1 MFTQAEVF
9 QLYRNNKIYCRVF
22 QFCLRIGSLFLDWS
36 QPEVV
41 TGEDSVLKISDIL
54 KSKNMKNV
62 LIVTGNTIRGLG
74 MVDPLVNKLES
85 DGIKAHIFSDV
96 QANPTVDNVERVK
109 DFYIANGCE
118 AIIAFGGG
126 SPMDC
131 AKGAGA
137 RISNPTRSI
146 NSMRGLFHVRNRLPL
161 LIAVPTTAGTGSET
175 TIAAVITDAETHE
188 KSAMNSSKLRPL
200 YAALDPKL
208 TVGLPQKITSTTG
221 LDALTHAIEAY
232 IGGSN
237 TPSTRKNAEKAVKL
251 IFENLEKAY
260 NDGQNLEARNNMLI
274 GSFCAGVAFT
284 RAYVGYVHCIA
295 HQLGGLY
302 GVPHGLANAVI
313 LPYVLEYYGK
323 RAHKKLARLADIAG
337 IGKDCRT
344 KAEKAEA
351 FIAEIKAME
360 KRMEIPEKFDQIK
373 EEDIPTI
380 VERALKEGNPLY
392 PVPKIMSPED
402 CEKVVRQ
409 LMA

>member
-1 MFTQAEVF
+1 M
-9 QLYRNNKIYCRVF
+9 YRNNKAYCRVF
-22 QFCLRIGSLFLDWS
+22 QFCLRIGSCVLDWS
-36 QPEVV
+36 QPELV
-41 TGEDSVLKISDIL
+41 TGEDSVLEISEIL
-54 KSKNMKNV
+54 KSNNKKKVLLVTDNGIKNLG
-62 LIVTGNTIRGLG
+62 LIDGL
-74 MVDPLVNKLES
+74 VEKLEK
-85 DGIKAHIFSDV
+85 DGIKVFVFSDV
-96 QANPTVDNVERVK
+96 QPNPTISNVENAK
-109 DFYIANGCE
+109 DFYIENGCE

-137 RISNPTRSI
+137 RISNPNRSV
-146 NSMRGLFHVRNRLPL
+146 NSMRGLFRVRKGLPL

-175 TIAAVITDAETHE
+175 TIAAVITDEKTHE
-188 KSAMNSSKLRPL
+188 KSAMNSTKLRPL

-208 TVGLPQKITSTTG
+208 TTGLPQKITSTTG
-221 LDALTHAIEAY
+221 LDALTHAVEAY

-237 TPSTRKNAEKAVKL
+237 TKDTRKKAEDAVKL
-251 IFENLEKAY
+251 IFDNLETAY
-260 NDGQNLEARNNMLI
+260 NDGQNIEARNNMLL
-274 GSFCAGVAFT
+274 GSFYAGVAFT

-313 LPYVLEYYGK
+313 LPYVLEFYGK
-323 RAHKKLARLADIAG
+323 KAYKPLAKLADIAG
-337 IGKDCRT
+337 VGKNLKT
-344 KAEKAEA
+344 NEEKAKA
-351 FIAEIKAME
+351 FITEIKAME
-360 KRMEIPEKFDQIK
+360 KRMDIPEKFEQIK

-392 PVPKIMSPED
+392 PVPVVMSPED

>member
-1 MFTQAEVF
+1 MF
-9 QLYRNNKIYCRVF
+9 RNNKVYCRAY
-22 QFCLRIGSLFLDWS
+22 QSCLRIASLLLDWS
-36 QPEVV
+36 QPEMI

-54 KSKNMKNV
+54 KSRSKKKV
-62 LIVTGNTIRGLG
+62 LLITDNGLKSLG
-74 MVDPLVNKLES
+74 LIDGLTQKLEE
-85 DGIKAHIFSDV
+85 DGIRVFVFSDV
-96 QANPTVDNVERVK
+96 QPNPTIENVENAK
-109 DFYIANGCE
+109 DFYIENGCE

-146 NSMRGLFHVRNRLPL
+146 NSMRGLFHVRRKLPL

-188 KSAMNSSKLRPL
+188 KSAMNSSKLRPV
-200 YAALDPKL
+200 YAVLDPKL

-221 LDALTHAIEAY
+221 LDALTHAVEAY

-237 TPSTRKNAEKAVKL
+237 TPGTRRNAEKAVEL
-251 IFENLEKAY
+251 IFGNLENAY
-260 NDGQNLEARNNMLI
+260 NDGKNIEARNNMLI
-274 GSFCAGVAFT
+274 GSFHAGVAFT
-284 RAYVGYVHCIA
+284 RAYVGYIHCIA

-323 RAHKKLARLADIAG
+323 TAYKPLAKLADFAG
-337 IGKDCRT
+337 IGKNLKT
-344 KAEKAEA
+344 KEEKAKA

-360 KRMEIPEKFDQIK
+360 KRMEIPEKFSQIK
-373 EEDIPTI
+373 EEDIPVI
-380 VERALKEGNPLY
+380 VKRALKEGNPLY

-409 LMA
+409 LMD

>member
-1 MFTQAEVF
+1 M
-9 QLYRNNKIYCRVF
+9 YRNNKIYCRGF

-36 QPEVV
+36 EPKLLK
-41 TGEDSVLKISDIL
+41 GENSVLKISDLL
-54 KSKNMKNV
+54 KNKNIKSVLLVTDNGLKNLG
-62 LIVTGNTIRGLG
+62 LIDGL
-74 MVDPLVNKLES
+74 VKKLED
-85 DGIKAHIFSDV
+85 DGIKVAVFSDV
-96 QANPTVDNVERVK
+96 QPNPTIENVENAK
-109 DFYIANGCE
+109 DYYFANNCE

-146 NSMRGLFHVRNRLPL
+146 NSMRGLFHVRKKLPL

-175 TIAAVITDAETHE
+175 TIAAVITDSETHE
-188 KSAMNSSKLRPL
+188 KSAMNSTKLRPI
-200 YAALDPKL
+200 YAALDPTL
-208 TVGLPQKITSTTG
+208 TTGLPQKITSTTG
-221 LDALTHAIEAY
+221 LDALTHAVEAY

-237 TPSTRKNAEKAVKL
+237 TKGTRKNAEKAVKL
-251 IFENLEKAY
+251 IFENLETAY
-260 NDGQNLEARNNMLI
+260 NDGKNLEARNNMLL

-284 RAYVGYVHCIA
+284 RAYVGYVHSIA

-313 LPYVLEYYGK
+313 LPYVLEYYGEK
-323 RAHKKLARLADIAG
+323 AHKSLARLADIAG
-337 IGKDCRT
+337 VGKDLKT
-344 KAEKAEA
+344 DKEKAEA
-351 FIAEIKAME
+351 FIAEIRAME
-360 KRMEIPEKFDQIK
+360 RRMDIPEKFEQIK

-402 CEKVVRQ
+402 CEKVVRG

>member
-1 MFTQAEVF
+1 M
-9 QLYRNNKIYCRVF
+9 YRNNKIYCRVF

-36 QPEVV
+36 QPELI
-41 TGEDSVLKISDIL
+41 TGENSVLKISDVL
-54 KSKNMKNV
+54 KAKNMKKV
-62 LIVTGNTIRGLG
+62 LLITDNGLKSLG
-74 MVDPLVNKLES
+74 LIDGLVEKLEK
-85 DGIKAHIFSDV
+85 DGISVSVFSDV
-96 QANPTVDNVERVK
+96 QPNPTIENVENAK
-109 DFYIANGCE
+109 NFYIENGCE

-137 RISNPTRSI
+137 RIANPDRTI
-146 NSMRGLFHVRNRLPL
+146 NSMRGLFHVRKRPPL

-175 TIAAVITDAETHE
+175 TIAAVITDEKTHE
-188 KSAMNSSKLRPL
+188 KSAMNSAKIRPL
-200 YAALDPKL
+200 YAALDPLL
-208 TVGLPQKITSTTG
+208 TTGLPQKITSTTG
-221 LDALTHAIEAY
+221 LDALTHAVEAY

-237 TPSTRKNAEKAVKL
+237 TRGTRKNAEDAVKL
-251 IFENLEKAY
+251 IFDNLETAY
-260 NDGQNLEARNNMLI
+260 NDGKNVEARNNMLL
-274 GSFCAGVAFT
+274 GSFYAGVAFT

-313 LPYVLEYYGK
+313 LPYVLEFYGK
-323 RAHKKLARLADIAG
+323 KAYKPLAKLADIAG
-337 IGKDCRT
+337 VGKNLKT
-344 KAEKAEA
+344 KEEKAKA

-360 KRMEIPEKFDQIK
+360 KRMEIPEKFEQIK

-392 PVPKIMSPED
+392 PVPVIMSPED
-402 CEKVVRQ
+402 CEKVVRK

>member
-1 MFTQAEVF
+1 MF
-9 QLYRNNKIYCRVF
+9 RNNKFYCRAF

-36 QPEVV
+36 QPEMI

-54 KSKNMKNV
+54 KSKNMKKV
-62 LIVTGNTIRGLG
+62 LLITDNGLRSLG
-74 MVDPLVNKLES
+74 LIDGLVQKLEE
-85 DGIKAHIFSDV
+85 DGIAVSILSEV
-96 QANPTVDNVERVK
+96 QPNPTIENVENAK
-109 DFYIANGCE
+109 DCYIKNGCE

-146 NSMRGLFHVRNRLPL
+146 NSMRGLFHVRKRPPL

-175 TIAAVITDAETHE
+175 TIAAVITDSETHE
-188 KSAMNSSKLRPL
+188 KSAMNSSKIRPL
-200 YAALDPKL
+200 YAVLDPKL

-221 LDALTHAIEAY
+221 LDALTHAVEAY

-237 TPSTRKNAEKAVKL
+237 TPGTRRNAEKAVKL
-251 IFENLEKAY
+251 IFGNLENAY
-260 NDGQNLEARNNMLI
+260 NDGKNIEARNNMLI
-274 GSFCAGVAFT
+274 GSFHAGVAFT

-323 RAHKKLARLADIAG
+323 TAYKPLARLADFAG
-337 IGKDCRT
+337 IGKNLKT
-344 KAEKAEA
+344 KEEKAKA

-360 KRMEIPEKFDQIK
+360 KRMDIPEKFAQIK
-373 EEDIPTI
+373 EEDIPVI
-380 VERALKEGNPLY
+380 VKRALKEGNPLY

-409 LMA
+409 LMD

>member
-1 MFTQAEVF
+1 M
-9 QLYRNNKIYCRVF
+9 YRNNKIYCRVF

-36 QPEVV
+36 QPEMI
-41 TGEDSVLKISDIL
+41 TGENSVLKISEIL
-54 KSKNMKNV
+54 KSKNMKKV
-62 LIVTGNTIRGLG
+62 LLITDNGLKNLG
-74 MVDPLVNKLES
+74 LIDGLTQKLEK
-85 DGIKAHIFSDV
+85 DGIKVFVFSDV
-96 QANPTVDNVERVK
+96 QPNPTIDNVESAK
-109 DFYIANGCE
+109 DFYLAKGCE

-137 RISNPTRSI
+137 RIANPTRSI
-146 NSMRGLFHVRNRLPL
+146 NSMRGLFHVRKRPPL

-188 KSAMNSSKLRPL
+188 KSAMNSSKIRPL
-200 YAALDPKL
+200 YAVLDPVL

-237 TPSTRKNAEKAVKL
+237 TGKTRRNAEKAVKL

-260 NDGQNLEARNNMLI
+260 NDGKNLEARNNMLV

-284 RAYVGYVHCIA
+284 QAYVGYVHCIA

-323 RAHKKLARLADIAG
+323 TAYKPLARLAAFVG
-337 IGKDCRT
+337 VGKGLKTDE
-344 KAEKAEA
+344 EKAKA

-360 KRMEIPEKFDQIK
+360 RRMEIPEKFEQIK

-392 PVPKIMSPED
+392 PVPKIMDEKD

>member
-1 MFTQAEVF
+1 M
-9 QLYRNNKIYCRVF
+9 YRNNKIYCRGF

-36 QPEVV
+36 EPKLLK
-41 TGEDSVLKISDIL
+41 GENSVLKISDLL
-54 KSKNMKNV
+54 KNKNIKSVLLVTDNGLKNLG
-62 LIVTGNTIRGLG
+62 LIDGL
-74 MVDPLVNKLES
+74 VKKLED
-85 DGIKAHIFSDV
+85 DGIKVAVFSDV
-96 QANPTVDNVERVK
+96 QPNPTIENVENAK
-109 DFYIANGCE
+109 DYYFANNCE

-146 NSMRGLFHVRNRLPL
+146 NSMRGLFHVRKKLPL

-175 TIAAVITDAETHE
+175 TIAAVITDSETHE
-188 KSAMNSSKLRPL
+188 KSAMNSTKLRPI
-200 YAALDPKL
+200 YAALDPTL
-208 TVGLPQKITSTTG
+208 TTGLPQKITSTTG
-221 LDALTHAIEAY
+221 LDALTHAVEAY

-237 TPSTRKNAEKAVKL
+237 TKGTRKNAEKAVKL
-251 IFENLEKAY
+251 IFENLETAY
-260 NDGQNLEARNNMLI
+260 NDGKNLEARNNMLL

-313 LPYVLEYYGK
+313 LPYVLEYYGEK
-323 RAHKKLARLADIAG
+323 AHKSLARLADIAG
-337 IGKDCRT
+337 VGKDLKT
-344 KAEKAEA
+344 NKEKAEA
-351 FIAEIKAME
+351 FIAEIRAME
-360 KRMEIPEKFDQIK
+360 RRMDIPEKFEQIK

-402 CEKVVRQ
+402 CEEVVRG

>member
-1 MFTQAEVF
+1 M
-9 QLYRNNKIYCRVF
+9 YRNNKLYCRGF

-36 QPEVV
+36 QPEMV

-54 KSKNMKNV
+54 KKENKKNV
-62 LIVTGNTIRGLG
+62 LIITDNGLKSLG
-74 MVDPLVNKLES
+74 LIDALVSSLEEN
-85 DGIKAHIFSDV
+85 GIKVSVFSDV
-96 QANPTVDNVERVK
+96 QPNPTIENTEDAKECYLK
-109 DFYIANGCE
+109 NGCE

-137 RISNPTRSI
+137 RISNPGRSI
-146 NSMRGLFHVRNRLPL
+146 NSMRGLFHVRKRLPL

-175 TIAAVITDAETHE
+175 TIAAVITDSETHE
-188 KSAMNSSKLRPL
+188 KSAMNSSKLRPV
-200 YAALDPKL
+200 YAVLDPKL
-208 TVGLPQKITSTTG
+208 TVGLPKKITSTTG
-221 LDALTHAIEAY
+221 LDALTHAVEAY

-237 TPSTRKNAEKAVKL
+237 TSSTRKNAEKAVKL
-251 IFENLEKAY
+251 IFDNLEKAY
-260 NDGQNLEARNNMLI
+260 EDGKNIKARNDMLV

-313 LPYVLEYYGK
+313 LPYVLEYYGEKAYK
-323 RAHKKLARLADIAG
+323 RLARLADVAG
-337 IGKDCRT
+337 IGKNLSTDE
-344 KAEKAEA
+344 EKAKA
-351 FIAEIKAME
+351 FIDEIKAME
-360 KRMEIPEKFDQIK
+360 RRMEIPEKFEQIK

>member
-1 MFTQAEVF
+1 M
-9 QLYRNNKIYCRVF
+9 YRNNKVYCRVF

-36 QPEVV
+36 QPELV

-54 KSKNMKNV
+54 KSNNKKSVLLVTDNGLKNLG
-62 LIVTGNTIRGLG
+62 LIDGL
-74 MVDPLVNKLES
+74 VEKLEN
-85 DGIKAHIFSDV
+85 DGIKVSVFSDV
-96 QANPTVDNVERVK
+96 QPNPTISNVENAK
-109 DFYIANGCE
+109 DFYFENGCE

-137 RISNPTRSI
+137 RISNPDRSI
-146 NSMRGLFHVRNRLPL
+146 NSMRGLFHVRKRPPL

-175 TIAAVITDAETHE
+175 TIAAVITDEKTHE
-188 KSAMNSSKLRPL
+188 KSAMNSAKIRPL

-208 TVGLPQKITSTTG
+208 TTGLPQKITSTTG
-221 LDALTHAIEAY
+221 LDALTHAVEAY

-237 TPSTRKNAEKAVKL
+237 TRDTRKKAEDAVKL
-251 IFENLEKAY
+251 IFENLETAY
-260 NDGQNLEARNNMLI
+260 NDGKNIEARNNMLL
-274 GSFCAGVAFT
+274 GSFYAGVAFT
-284 RAYVGYVHCIA
+284 KAYVGYVHCIA
-295 HQLGGLY
+295 HQLGGIY

-313 LPYVLEYYGK
+313 LPYVLEFYGK
-323 RAHKKLARLADIAG
+323 KAYKRLAKLADIAG
-337 IGKDCRT
+337 VGKNLKT
-344 KAEKAEA
+344 KEEKAKA

-360 KRMEIPEKFDQIK
+360 KRMEIPEKFEQIK

-392 PVPKIMSPED
+392 PVPVIMSPED

-409 LMA
+409 LMV

>member
-1 MFTQAEVF
+1 M
-9 QLYRNNKIYCRVF
+9 YRNNKIYCRGF

-36 QPEVV
+36 EPKLLK
-41 TGEDSVLKISDIL
+41 GENSVLKISDLL
-54 KSKNMKNV
+54 KNKNIKSVLLVTDNGLKNLG
-62 LIVTGNTIRGLG
+62 LIDGL
-74 MVDPLVNKLES
+74 VKKLED
-85 DGIKAHIFSDV
+85 DGIKVAVFSDV
-96 QANPTVDNVERVK
+96 QPNPTIENVENAK
-109 DFYIANGCE
+109 DYYFSNNCE

-146 NSMRGLFHVRNRLPL
+146 NSMRGLFHVRKKLPL

-175 TIAAVITDAETHE
+175 TIAAVITDSETHE
-188 KSAMNSSKLRPL
+188 KSAMNSTKLRPI
-200 YAALDPKL
+200 YAALDPTL
-208 TVGLPQKITSTTG
+208 TTGLPQKITSTTG
-221 LDALTHAIEAY
+221 LDALTHAVEAY

-237 TPSTRKNAEKAVKL
+237 TKGTRKNAEKAVKL
-251 IFENLEKAY
+251 IFENLETAY
-260 NDGQNLEARNNMLI
+260 NDGKNLEARNNMLL

-284 RAYVGYVHCIA
+284 RAYVGYVHSIA

-323 RAHKKLARLADIAG
+323 KAHKSLARLADIAG
-337 IGKDCRT
+337 VGKDLKT
-344 KAEKAEA
+344 NKEKAEA

-360 KRMEIPEKFDQIK
+360 RRMNIPEKFEQIK

-402 CEKVVRQ
+402 CEKVVRG

>member
-1 MFTQAEVF
+1 MF
-9 QLYRNNKIYCRVF
+9 RNNKVYCRVF
-22 QFCLRIGSLFLDWS
+22 QFCMRIGSCFLDWS
-36 QPEVV
+36 QPQLM
-41 TGEDSVLKISDIL
+41 TGENSVLKISDVL
-54 KSKNMKNV
+54 KSVNKKKV
-62 LIVTGNTIRGLG
+62 LIITDNGLRSLG
-74 MVDPLVNKLES
+74 LIDGLVEKLEK
-85 DGIKAHIFSDV
+85 DGIKVFLFSDV
-96 QANPTVDNVERVK
+96 QPNPTIENVENAK
-109 DFYIANGCE
+109 NFYIENGCE

-137 RISNPTRSI
+137 RISNPDRSI
-146 NSMRGLFHVRNRLPL
+146 NSMRGLFHVRQRPPL

-175 TIAAVITDAETHE
+175 TIAAVITDSETHE
-188 KSAMNSSKLRPL
+188 KSAINSTKIRPL

-208 TVGLPQKITSTTG
+208 TTGLPQKITSTTG
-221 LDALTHAIEAY
+221 LDALTHAVEAY

-237 TPSTRKNAEKAVKL
+237 TKSTRENAEKAVKL
-251 IFENLEKAY
+251 IFDNLEAAY
-260 NDGQNLEARNNMLI
+260 NDGKNIEARNNMLL
-274 GSFCAGVAFT
+274 GSFHAGVAFT

-313 LPYVLEYYGK
+313 LPYVLEFYGK
-323 RAHKKLARLADIAG
+323 KAYKPLAKLADIAG
-337 IGKDCRT
+337 VGKNLKT
-344 KAEKAEA
+344 KEEKAKA

-360 KRMEIPEKFDQIK
+360 KRMEIPEKFEQIK
-373 EEDIPTI
+373 EEDISTI

-392 PVPKIMSPED
+392 PVPVIMSPED

>member
-1 MFTQAEVF
+1 M
-9 QLYRNNKIYCRVF
+9 YRNNKVYCRVF

-36 QPEVV
+36 QPELV

-54 KSKNMKNV
+54 KSNNKKSVLLVTDNGLKNLG
-62 LIVTGNTIRGLG
+62 LIDGL
-74 MVDPLVNKLES
+74 VEKLEN
-85 DGIKAHIFSDV
+85 DGIKVSVFSDV
-96 QANPTVDNVERVK
+96 QPNPTISNVENAK
-109 DFYIANGCE
+109 DFYFENGCE

-137 RISNPTRSI
+137 RISNPDRSI
-146 NSMRGLFHVRNRLPL
+146 NSMRGLFHVRKRPPL

-175 TIAAVITDAETHE
+175 TIAAVITDEKTHE
-188 KSAMNSSKLRPL
+188 KSAMNSTKIRPL

-208 TVGLPQKITSTTG
+208 TTGLPQKITSTTG
-221 LDALTHAIEAY
+221 LDALTHAVEAY

-237 TPSTRKNAEKAVKL
+237 TRDTRKKAEDAVKL
-251 IFENLEKAY
+251 IFENLETAY
-260 NDGQNLEARNNMLI
+260 NDGKNIEARSNMLL
-274 GSFCAGVAFT
+274 GSFYAGVAFT
-284 RAYVGYVHCIA
+284 KAYVGYVHCIA
-295 HQLGGLY
+295 HQLGGIY

-313 LPYVLEYYGK
+313 LPYVLEFYGK
-323 RAHKKLARLADIAG
+323 KAYKRLAKLADIAG
-337 IGKDCRT
+337 VGKNLKT
-344 KAEKAEA
+344 KEEKAKA

-360 KRMEIPEKFDQIK
+360 KRMEIPEKFEQIK

-392 PVPKIMSPED
+392 PVPVIMSPED

-409 LMA
+409 LMV

>member
-1 MFTQAEVF
+1 M
-9 QLYRNNKIYCRVF
+9 YRNNKIYCRGF

-36 QPEVV
+36 EPKLLK
-41 TGEDSVLKISDIL
+41 GENSVLKISDLL
-54 KSKNMKNV
+54 KNKNIKSVLLVTDNGLKNLG
-62 LIVTGNTIRGLG
+62 LIDGL
-74 MVDPLVNKLES
+74 VKKLED
-85 DGIKAHIFSDV
+85 DGIKVAVFSDV
-96 QANPTVDNVERVK
+96 QPNPTIENVENAK
-109 DFYIANGCE
+109 DYYFANNCE

-146 NSMRGLFHVRNRLPL
+146 NSMRGLFHVRKKLPL

-175 TIAAVITDAETHE
+175 TIAAVITDSETHE
-188 KSAMNSSKLRPL
+188 KSAMNSTKLRPI
-200 YAALDPKL
+200 YAALDPTL
-208 TVGLPQKITSTTG
+208 TTGLPQKITSTTG
-221 LDALTHAIEAY
+221 LDALTHAVEAY

-237 TPSTRKNAEKAVKL
+237 TKGTRKNAEKAVKL
-251 IFENLEKAY
+251 IFENLETAY
-260 NDGQNLEARNNMLI
+260 NDGKNLEARNNMLL

-313 LPYVLEYYGK
+313 LPYVLEYYGEK
-323 RAHKKLARLADIAG
+323 AHKSLARLADIAG
-337 IGKDCRT
+337 VGKDLKT
-344 KAEKAEA
+344 DKEKAEA
-351 FIAEIKAME
+351 FIAEIRAME
-360 KRMEIPEKFDQIK
+360 RRMNIPEKFEQIK

-402 CEKVVRQ
+402 CEKVIRG

>member
-1 MFTQAEVF
+1 MLKLKKVKIIGKMCLTNRPPFGNILERLGAPQFYHEKICK
-9 QLYRNNKIYCRVF
+9 NKKKVLLITDNGLKSLGLIDGLVQKLEEDGIRVF
-22 QFCLRIGSLFLDWS
+22 
-36 QPEVV
+36 V
-41 TGEDSVLKISDIL
+41 
-54 KSKNMKNV
+54 
-62 LIVTGNTIRGLG
+62 
-74 MVDPLVNKLES
+74 
-85 DGIKAHIFSDV
+85 FSDV
-96 QANPTVDNVERVK
+96 QPNPTIKNVEKAK
-109 DFYIANGCE
+109 DFYVENGCE

-137 RISNPTRSI
+137 RISNPGRSI
-146 NSMRGLFHVRNRLPL
+146 NSMRGLFHVRKKLPL

-175 TIAAVITDAETHE
+175 TIAAVITDSETHE

-221 LDALTHAIEAY
+221 LDALTHAVEAY

-237 TPSTRKNAEKAVKL
+237 TPSTRRNAEKAVEL
-251 IFENLEKAY
+251 IFGNLEKAY
-260 NDGQNLEARNNMLI
+260 NDGKNIEARNNMLI

-323 RAHKKLARLADIAG
+323 TAYKPLAKLAGFAG
-337 IGKDCRT
+337 IGKNLKSDE
-344 KAEKAEA
+344 EKAKA

-360 KRMEIPEKFDQIK
+360 KRMEIPEKFEQIK
-373 EEDIPTI
+373 EEDIPVI

>member
-1 MFTQAEVF
+1 M
-9 QLYRNNKIYCRVF
+9 NKNSKIYCRVF

-36 QPEVV
+36 QPETV
-41 TGEDSVLKISDIL
+41 TGENSVLKIADIL
-54 KSKNMKNV
+54 KSKSIKNV
-62 LIVTGNTIRGLG
+62 LLITDGMLRSLGLIDG
-74 MVDPLVNKLES
+74 LVEKLKSENIS
-85 DGIKAHIFSDV
+85 VSVFSDV
-96 QANPTVDNVERVK
+96 QPNPTIENVENAK
-109 DFYIANGCE
+109 KCYIDNGCE

-137 RISNPTRSI
+137 RISNPSRSI
-146 NSMRGLFHVRNRLPL
+146 NSMRGLFRVRKRLPL

-200 YAALDPKL
+200 YAALDPIL
-208 TVGLPQKITSTTG
+208 TVGLPPKITSTTG
-221 LDALTHAIEAY
+221 LDALTHAVEAY

-237 TPSTRKNAEKAVKL
+237 TPKTKKNAEKAVKL
-251 IFENLEKAY
+251 IFENLETAY
-260 NDGQNLEARNNMLI
+260 NDGKNIEARNNMLVA
-274 GSFCAGVAFT
+274 SFCAGVAFT
-284 RAYVGYVHCIA
+284 QAYVGYVHSIA

-323 RAHKKLARLADIAG
+323 TAHKRLARLADIAG
-337 IGKDCRT
+337 IGKNLNTDG
-344 KAEKAEA
+344 EKANA

-360 KRMEIPEKFDQIK
+360 KRMEIPEKFDRIK

-380 VERALKEGNPLY
+380 VKRALKEGNPLY

-409 LMA
+409 LMV

>member
-1 MFTQAEVF
+1 M
-9 QLYRNNKIYCRVF
+9 YKNNKIYCRVF
-22 QFCLRIGSLFLDWS
+22 QFCLRMGSFFLDWS
-36 QPEVV
+36 QPEMI
-41 TGEDSVLKISDIL
+41 TGENCVLEISRIL
-54 KSKNMKNV
+54 KNKNKKNV
-62 LIVTGNTIRGLG
+62 LIITGNRHKKLG
-74 MVDPLVNKLES
+74 MTDPLVSKLES
-85 DGIKAHIFSDV
+85 DGIKAYVFSDV
-96 QANPTVDNVERVK
+96 QPNPTIENVESAK
-109 DFYIANGCE
+109 DFYIKNGCE

-137 RISNPTRSI
+137 RISNPTRSV
-146 NSMRGLFHVRNRLPL
+146 NSMRGLFRVRKKLPL
-161 LIAVPTTAGTGSET
+161 LIAVPTTAGSGSET
-175 TIAAVITDAETHE
+175 TIAAVITDSETHE
-188 KSAMNSSKLRPL
+188 KSAMNSSKLRPV
-200 YAALDPKL
+200 YAVLDPNL
-208 TVGLPQKITSTTG
+208 TVGLPPEITSTTG
-221 LDALTHAIEAY
+221 LDALTHAVEAY

-237 TPSTRKNAEKAVKL
+237 TSGTRKNAEKAVKL

-260 NDGQNLEARNNMLI
+260 NDGKNIEARNNMLI

-313 LPYVLEYYGK
+313 LPHVLEYYGEK
-323 RAHKKLARLADIAG
+323 AHKPLAKLADIAG
-337 IGKDCRT
+337 VGKGLGTD
-344 KAEKAEA
+344 AEKAEA
-351 FIAEIKAME
+351 FIEAIKAMGR
-360 KRMEIPEKFDQIK
+360 RMEIPEKFDQIK